1 ALVLPEQL
9 PAPSRRR
16 PHGRRVP
23 SSSAPQ
29 LGQMRQEQQRDL
41 QVLTGQLASMQRCLD
56 ALVMHAEKL
65 TAEKDDYLA
74 QSDALQERLRNICEP
89 NLTDLDVEVQIS
101 IPGGYRRFCLQ
112 LLSAEQRW
120 RTARDSVISQWADFQ
135 ALREELDWARR
146 VEQQFREFKQ
156 VREEQ
161 KKVLAAARARA
172 KEVQAAG
179 AACSRQAQVI
189 EELKGRIQ
197 QASQPLGQDVHL
209 DSILSGASGTS
220 AHQHNKGTLNYMK
233 AFLEARRCGFD
244 LADASASFWVP
255 GVIQRGMLIKALK
268 LREVELCF
276 RGNLPPETID
286 ETSVAKN
293 PPRWEAEDVLTD
305 GESSKALVMDM
316 GKPLLH
322 RILVDFSQVAC
333 YSYTVHCCSNAL
345 ASKFGSSIIFR
356 RAAQPKPLVVQL
368 ILSRDICSATSENL
382 SKILNIYGSRLRKN
396 ASKTAK
402 IKAILKLDAVKNYI
416 SEQDAKDIEKKCDE
430 MDVKRRAR
438 SANAEQDED
447 EDEEQPEAFEMNGEP
462 DPALAAANELL
473 ALIGDDDEEE
483 PADKPDAPEEA
494 AAEEL
499 PAANRP
505 SGEAETIRESRRG
518 SCSASYNAELP
529 KEQVDLAL
537 VEPKSAMKDKRRRVE

>member
-1 ALVLPEQL
+1 MVV
-9 PAPSRRR
+9 APIFFVS
-16 PHGRRVP
+16 VVYFLI
-23 SSSAPQ
+23 Q
-29 LGQMRQEQQRDL
+29 
-41 QVLTGQLASMQRCLD
+41 CLD

-197 QASQPLGQDVHL
+197 QASQPLG
-209 DSILSGASGTS
+209 
-220 AHQHNKGTLNYMK
+220 
-233 AFLEARRCGFD
+233 
-244 LADASASFWVP
+244 
-255 GVIQRGMLIKALK
+255 KALK

-473 ALIGDDDEEE
+473 ALIGDDDEAG
-483 PADKPDAPEEA
+483 PVQLFVGSGVLA
-494 AAEEL
+494 A
-499 PAANRP
+499 
-505 SGEAETIRESRRG
+505 
-518 SCSASYNAELP
+518 LP
-529 KEQVDLAL
+529 K
-537 VEPKSAMKDKRRRVE
+537 S